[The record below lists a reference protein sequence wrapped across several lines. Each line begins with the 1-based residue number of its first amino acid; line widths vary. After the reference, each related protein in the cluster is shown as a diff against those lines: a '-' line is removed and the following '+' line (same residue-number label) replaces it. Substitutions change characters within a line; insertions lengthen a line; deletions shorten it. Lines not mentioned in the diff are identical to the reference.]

1 MKEPKK
7 QQNIKKLRN
16 KDDCQMITVS
26 VKVAA
31 YLRRLNGC
39 SGGKTELDLFPG
51 SRVKD
56 VLKDLGA
63 LPGEIGLI
71 ILNGRAADLQSL
83 LNDGDN
89 LELYQIFGGG

>member
-1 MKEPKK
+1 MI
-7 QQNIKKLRN
+7 NIN
-16 KDDCQMITVS
+16 

-39 SGGKTELDLFPG
+39 SDGKIELYLFPG

-71 ILNGRAADLQSL
+71 ILNGRAANLQGL
-83 LNDGDN
+83 FNDEDN
-89 LELYQIFGGG
+89 LELHQIFGGG

>member
-7 QQNIKKLRN
+7 HQNIKKLRN

-31 YLRRLNGC
+31 YLRRLKGC
-39 SGGKTELDLFPG
+39 SGGKTGLDLFPG

-71 ILNGRAADLQSL
+71 ILNGRAADLQGL